1 MHLKPSIPRNT
12 TRVANHDIFGIRRKI
27 IGYFLLLY
35 IRKLMKHPY
44 LNVVAGMQTYTAY
57 AAENIVY
64 TAAAVDHI
72 YYFVF
77 TV

>member
-12 TRVANHDIFGIRRKI
+12 TRVANHDIFWIRRKI

-57 AAENIVY
+57 AENIY